1 MMIEDMMIPML
12 SMRFVVAIDRTS
24 IYDREPCEIRT
35 KRRRKSTHS
44 KSKPPW
50 QKNPTKQL
58 D

>member
-1 MMIEDMMIPML
+1 MMIADMMIPML

-24 IYDREPCEIRT
+24 IYDHEPCEIRT
-35 KRRRKSTHS
+35 KRRRKSAHS

-50 QKNPTKQL
+50 QENPAKQL